1 MATESSLAM
10 HDEGSSQDGEMIE
23 VKRET
28 VWGRVLVNAIVACGA
43 AFVAVNAIGR
53 IGEVFVLPPDL
64 ASVGFGQVPSPEV
77 KAKITAAVFSNAV
90 GNAAIWMGTAGAIL
104 GTCLALVVA
113 FSLRKSVHPLRV
125 VVALVVAGASFSAL
139 AGVLGV
145 WCDSGARR
153 SMPADASSPAEH
165 FVVIIHGL
173 VWFVVGGGIGIGV
186 ALGSRRSIRMY
197 LETIATVALS
207 GLLGGCLFPIV
218 AGVLF
223 PAIDSSSSIP
233 GVDPPESRLLWLC
246 LPAVLMGCA
255 VARRKQNA

>member
-1 MATESSLAM
+1 MDTEGSNGGCDESSA
-10 HDEGSSQDGEMIE
+10 QDSVMIA
-23 VKRET
+23 VKREM
-28 VWGRVLVNAIVACGA
+28 VWGRVLVRTIVACGA
-43 AFVAVNAIGR
+43 AFVAVKAIGR

-104 GTCLALVVA
+104 GTCLAVVVA
-113 FSLRKSVHPLRV
+113 FSVRKSGNPFPVI
-125 VVALVVAGASFSAL
+125 AGLVVAGASFSAF

-145 WCDSGARR
+145 WCDSAARR
-153 SMPADASSPAEH
+153 SMAADASSPAEH
-165 FVVIIHGL
+165 LVVMIHGL
-173 VWFVVGGGIGIGV
+173 VWFVVGGGIGVGV
-186 ALGSRRSIRMY
+186 ALGSRRPIRMH

-218 AGVLF
+218 AGVFF

-233 GVDPPESRLLWLC
+233 GVDPPESRILWLC
-246 LPAVLMGCA
+246 LPAVFIGCA
-255 VARRKQNA
+255 VGRRE